1 VGLDRRVGEEEDGR
15 MVENAI
21 RVVGARRVDVR
32 EARGGRKAVALPA
45 RLNRRM
51 DDMAS
56 AAPSPAPVPL
66 LFMFVCFVWFC
77 LFLFVLSVF
86 SIGSV
91 WVWRI
96 GFSYVSVWICGG
108 FVEDL
113 WICTTQLSQLTV

>member
-1 VGLDRRVGEEEDGR
+1 VGEEEDGR

-21 RVVGARRVDVR
+21 LVVGARRVDVR
-32 EARGGRKAVALPA
+32 EARGGRKAGALPA

-66 LFMFVCFVWFC
+66 LFMFVCFVCFC
-77 LFLFVLSVF
+77 MFLFVLSVF

-96 GFSYVSVWICGG
+96 GF
-108 FVEDL
+108 
-113 WICTTQLSQLTV
+113 

>member
-1 VGLDRRVGEEEDGR
+1 VGEEEDGR

-56 AAPSPAPVPL
+56 AAPSPAPVLL
-66 LFMFVCFVWFC
+66 LFMFVCFVCFVC
-77 LFLFVLSVF
+77 LFCQYSVSDPF
-86 SIGSV
+86 GFGGLVCSI
-91 WVWRI
+91 
-96 GFSYVSVWICGG
+96 
-108 FVEDL
+108 
-113 WICTTQLSQLTV
+113 